1 MLIGIHSALHAD
13 ILHILASMGHGD
25 SVVIADANFP
35 SASVARLTPWGRHV
49 EAGVDAITL
58 LEAMLPIFPI
68 DPFDPSRPAVKGM
81 QVVNEPQTMPD
92 FIRDAKILLKAK
104 DADVSLIE
112 RFAFYEEAK
121 KSFAIIRTRETRFY
135 GNLIIRKG
143 VVG

>member
-25 SVVIADANFP
+25 SLVIADANFP
-35 SASVARLTPWGRHV
+35 SASIGRQTPWGHHV

-68 DPFDPSRPAVKGM
+68 DPFDPDNPAVKGM
-81 QVVNEPQTMPD
+81 QVVNEPQTIPD
-92 FIRDAKILLKAK
+92 FIKQAKSILMEK
-104 DADVSLIE
+104 DADVTLIE
-112 RFAFYEEAK
+112 RFAFYRAAK
-121 KSFAIIRTRETRFY
+121 DGFAVIRTRETRFY

>member
-25 SVVIADANFP
+25 TVVIADANFP
-35 SASVARLTPWGRHV
+35 SASIARLTPWGHHV
-49 EAGVDAITL
+49 EAGVDAIAL

-68 DPFDPSRPAVKGM
+68 DPFDPTNPAVKGM
-81 QVVNEPQTMPD
+81 QVVDEPETIPD
-92 FIRDAKILLKAK
+92 FVKDAKVLLKAK

-112 RFAFYEEAK
+112 RFAFYEAAK
-121 KSFAIIRTRETRFY
+121 ESFAIIRTRETRFY

-143 VVG
+143 IVG